1 MCSVHLSRM
10 FLYFCPLAIIGFA
23 PNTCDIA
30 MPSWHRQHSRNAQ
43 VSLPLYFLIY
53 GAGQA
58 NFNLRAIEILF
69 GNELYSAVSVAT
81 TVHQNADK
89 LEGGERPPRGSR
101 ICFTTTRKLTRFH
114 HESVGFRQKRLTTH
128 HRAHLKLS
136 QGERTGLTSV

>member
-1 MCSVHLSRM
+1 MTLQCHHGIVSI
-10 FLYFCPLAIIGFA
+10 P
-23 PNTCDIA
+23 
-30 MPSWHRQHSRNAQ
+30 RNAQ

-89 LEGGERPPRGSR
+89 LEGGETPTKRHSHM
-101 ICFTTTRKLTRFH
+101 FH
-114 HESVGFRQKRLTTH
+114 HNRESSRGFTM
-128 HRAHLKLS
+128 S
-136 QGERTGLTSV
+136 QLDFVRGGCTRIIELI

>member
-1 MCSVHLSRM
+1 ML
-10 FLYFCPLAIIGFA
+10 LYFCPLAIIGFA

-30 MPSWHRQHSRNAQ
+30 MPSWHRQHSRNVQ

-58 NFNLRAIEILF
+58 NFRAIEILF

-89 LEGGERPPRGSR
+89 LEGGETPTKRHSHM
-101 ICFTTTRKLTRFH
+101 FH
-114 HESVGFRQKRLTTH
+114 HNEK
-128 HRAHLKLS
+128 AHEVS
-136 QGERTGLTSV
+136 P